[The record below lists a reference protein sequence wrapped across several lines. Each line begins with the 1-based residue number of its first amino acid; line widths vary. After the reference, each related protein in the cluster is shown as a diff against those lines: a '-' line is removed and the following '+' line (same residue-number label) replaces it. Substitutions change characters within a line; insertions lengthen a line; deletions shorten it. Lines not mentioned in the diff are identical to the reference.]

1 VACDVEIVAGGAI
14 GAGFSGVGFAR
25 RFEFPRFAQGEGR
38 TVENRVAVDWWVLR
52 RLRLLR
58 MTILSNLSDWRNN
71 AFFGLESNRLFNA
84 QGFGGVADVSGGT
97 CQMSAR

>member
-1 VACDVEIVAGGAI
+1 LHRAREGLWKTGWREIGGFFVACG
-14 GAGFSGVGFAR
+14 SS
-25 RFEFPRFAQGEGR
+25 
-38 TVENRVAVDWWVLR
+38 
-52 RLRLLR
+52 R

-71 AFFGLESNRLFNA
+71 GFFGLESNRLFNA